1 MLTFVIYDIS
11 DNKIRNKV
19 ADICLDYGLV
29 RIQLSA
35 FEGYMSA
42 ARRIELAR
50 RIQAVL
56 KGDQG
61 EAQIITCC
69 KADREEH
76 LRITA
81 KGIGNKEYR
90 PRWESLV
97 YVVGG
102 EEG

>member
-1 MLTFVIYDIS
+1 MTFVIYDIS
-11 DNKIRNKV
+11 DTKIRNKV
-19 ADICLDYGLV
+19 AEMCLDYGLL

-35 FEGYMSA
+35 FEGYMTA

-50 RIQAVL
+50 RIQTVL
-56 KGDQG
+56 KQDQG
-61 EAQIITCC
+61 EVQIITCC

-81 KGIGNKEYR
+81 TGIENKDYQ
-90 PRWESLV
+90 PRWESLE

-102 EEG
+102 GQG